1 MTLFRKAITNWEYS
15 LGFILDSTYNGVIA
29 VDKNGYIVLLNES
42 AKNLLNLKDDPTG
55 VSIQEIMPDSLLPAV
70 LRTGNAEIG
79 HKILINDRVCLA
91 NVTPILKGEEVLG
104 AVAVFEDVTLL
115 RRVMD
120 DVYSSTE
127 LKGMLNAVLENSNE
141 GIVVTDKLGTVIACN
156 DTLCNFFQTKKEKA
170 IGRNYENVFPDFSLK
185 EVLSGGEYKF
195 EFKNIRGNDVII
207 TNLPMSNGKK
217 IFGAIGKVL
226 VKQVQELNHLINKLN
241 TLKSKVVYYKD
252 ELDRVVQ
259 SRYNVN
265 NIVGKSQVITQLRE
279 TIKKVA
285 QSNSNILFRGNTG
298 TGKELF
304 ARALHFESS
313 RKHGPFIKV
322 NCASMPEQMLEQDI
336 FGVEVRDG
344 QSGSNGRRMGK
355 LELADNGTL
364 FLNEIGELSLNLQTK
379 LLKFIQQHKTCRI
392 GGNQEIT
399 LDVRIVASTNKN
411 LEDLVRQN
419 LFREDLYY
427 SLNVLSFY
435 IPPLRDRREDLEPL
449 ITHLIEKYNL
459 EFGKNVLGISSET
472 YNILIKYNWTGNV
485 RELESVLERAF
496 GVIEDQIIQP
506 YHLPAYLKK
515 SNPVQHR
522 INERNSL
529 KSILEDTERN
539 VLIETLNNTGG
550 NKVKAAKLLG
560 ISRAGL
566 YQKLEK
572 HNILEE

>member
-1 MTLFRKAITNWEYS
+1 MTLSRKAVTNWEYS

-29 VDKNGYIVLLNES
+29 VDKSGYIVLLNES
-42 AKNLLNLKDDPTG
+42 AKNLLDLKDDPTG
-55 VSIQEIMPDSLLPAV
+55 LFINEIMPDSLLPVV

-79 HKILINDRVCLA
+79 HKILLNDRICLA
-91 NVTPILKGEEVLG
+91 NITPILKGEEVVG
-104 AVAVFEDVTLL
+104 AVAVFEDITLL
-115 RRVMD
+115 RQVMD
-120 DVYSSTE
+120 GMHSSAE

-141 GIVVTDKLGTVIACN
+141 GIVVTDEMGTIITCN
-156 DTLCNFFQTKKEKA
+156 DTLCNFFQTKKEKV
-170 IGRNYENVFPDFSLK
+170 IGRNYEIVFPDFSLK
-185 EVLSGGEYKF
+185 DVLAGGEYKF
-195 EFKNIRGNDVII
+195 ELKNLRGNDVII
-207 TNLPMSNGKK
+207 TNLPMYNGKK
-217 IFGAIGKVL
+217 IFGAIGKVM
-226 VKQVQELNHLINKLN
+226 VKQVHELNHLVNKIN
-241 TLKSKVVYYKD
+241 TLKSKIVYYKD
-252 ELDRVVQ
+252 ELNRVVQ

-265 NIVGKSQVITQLRE
+265 NIVGKSQVISQLRE

-304 ARALHFESS
+304 ARALHSESS

-322 NCASMPEQMLEQDI
+322 NCASMPEQLLEQDL
-336 FGVEVRDG
+336 FGIELKDVRA
-344 QSGSNGRRMGK
+344 GSNVSRMGK
-355 LELADNGTL
+355 LELADQGTL
-364 FLNEIGELSLNLQTK
+364 FLNEIGELTLNLQAK
-379 LLKFIQQHKTCRI
+379 LLKFIQEQKMFRT
-392 GGNQEIT
+392 GSNQEIT

-411 LEDLVRQN
+411 LEDLVREK

-427 SLNVLSFY
+427 SLNILSFY

-449 ITHLIEKYNL
+449 ITQLIEKYNL

-472 YNILIKYNWTGNV
+472 YNILIKHNWTGNV
-485 RELESVLERAF
+485 RELETVMERAF

-506 YHLPAYLKK
+506 YHLPAYLKR

-522 INERNSL
+522 IIERSSL
-529 KSILEDTERN
+529 RSILEDTERS
-539 VLIETLNNTGG
+539 VLIETLHNTGG

-572 HNILEE
+572 HNLLDE